1 MKKQVCITTIIFS
14 VLIIVLI
21 FVAAQTPI
29 DFSLKAADYVKE
41 LGWEIDENPIDIA
54 IINLPSKFDAV
65 YRQYNEIQKEAGFD
79 LTEYLGKKV
88 VRYTFAINNFDGAEG
103 VRVNVLMHKG
113 SIIGGIL

>member
-54 IINLPSKFDAV
+54 IINLPSKFDAFTGSITR
-65 YRQYNEIQKEAGFD
+65 YKRRQAD
-79 LTEYLGKKV
+79 LTEYLGKGCAI
-88 VRYTFAINNFDGAEG
+88 YLAINNFDGA
-103 VRVNVLMHKG
+103 KG
-113 SIIGGIL
+113 